1 MLSYSVP
8 ILTAVA
14 TFALERMRQGGG
26 AAGWWVWLAGA
37 AGGGAR
43 RAFQG
48 MEGAGWWRNGG
59 RFGKEILTRKRG
71 NLFDVDDTRT
81 NTRQHTQHAPDAP
94 QNDSCSQLRVMCD
107 YPAVFSSSSM
117 RAGGQRRP
125 FRRAFKSQMRSSRL
139 VGVLKFTL
147 VVRSDHASRGTPRV
161 LVSLIWLNG
170 EGRWVW

>member
-1 MLSYSVP
+1 VGCYDWWLRVVSWPSGGAHRAP
-8 ILTAVA
+8 EAVA
-14 TFALERMRQGGG
+14 SPRWWPFRSRFALKK
-26 AAGWWVWLAGA
+26 
-37 AGGGAR
+37 
-43 RAFQG
+43 RA
-48 MEGAGWWRNGG
+48 
-59 RFGKEILTRKRG
+59 RKRG
-71 NLFDVDDTRT
+71 NLLIADTLRT
-81 NTRQHTQHAPDAP
+81 NIQQHTQHAPDSL
-94 QNDSCSQLRVMCD
+94 QNDSCSQLRTICD
-107 YPAVFSSSSM
+107 RPAVFLASSM